1 VSQPLS
7 PAAQA
12 LVAAFDD
19 RYENCGPFDDN
30 WQELCIA
37 AVLRELAAFHG
48 DPESFGAVRPEQ
60 LERLAAQLEATYS
73 QTLATEI
80 EQHLQAQARIILNEL
95 RAARELAHRVGRDP
109 ALLTPP
115 YLDMLR
121 RLYLDEPMGGSPEPQ
136 P

>member
-1 VSQPLS
+1 VSQSLS
-7 PAAQA
+7 PAACA

-37 AVLRELAAFHG
+37 ALLRHLVAAHG

-60 LERLAAQLEATYS
+60 LESIAA
-73 QTLATEI
+73 
-80 EQHLQAQARIILNEL
+80 EL
-95 RAARELAHRVGRDP
+95 
-109 ALLTPP
+109 
-115 YLDMLR
+115 
-121 RLYLDEPMGGSPEPQ
+121 EPQ